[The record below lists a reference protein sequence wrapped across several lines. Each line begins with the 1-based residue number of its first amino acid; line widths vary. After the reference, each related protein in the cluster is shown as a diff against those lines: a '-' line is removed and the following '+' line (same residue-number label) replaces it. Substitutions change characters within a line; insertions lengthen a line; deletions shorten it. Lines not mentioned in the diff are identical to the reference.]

1 MNGAVDQY
9 PHLSKA
15 PIVEAVIDF
24 RVNLPSD
31 FKLELLHPMRAWLT
45 ESYPDVEEQ
54 QIIEQM
60 IKQEPGQAAEFS
72 TRVSGI
78 HGYRLR
84 SKAGIDVIQLRR
96 DGFTFSRLHPYTKW
110 DEVFNEAWRV
120 WTMYAEA
127 AKPLEISRI
136 AVRYINRMPL
146 PLPLSDPGEY
156 LNAPP
161 MIAEGWPSNLR
172 TFLSRIV
179 LHEPES
185 NVSVNIT
192 QALEGQAS
200 GGQTKVALLFD
211 IDAYQDVSLPADDV
225 TIRERFA
232 KLREMKNRVFFK
244 GLTHKTIDL
253 FR

>member
-1 MNGAVDQY
+1 MNGAADEY

-24 RVNLPSD
+24 RVKLPSD
-31 FKLELLHPMRAWLT
+31 FKLELLHPLRALLA
-45 ESYPDVEEQ
+45 EGYPDVEEQ
-54 QIIEQM
+54 QTIEQM

-78 HGYRLR
+78 QGYRLR
-84 SKAGIDVIQLRR
+84 SKDSKNVAQLRR
-96 DGFTFSRLHPYTKW
+96 DGFTFSRLNPYTKW
-110 DEVFNEAWRV
+110 DEVFNEAWRL
-120 WTMYAEA
+120 WRMYAETA
-127 AKPLEISRI
+127 NPSEISRI

-146 PLPLSDPGEY
+146 PLPFSDPSEY

-161 MIAEGWPSNLR
+161 VVAEGWPSNMR

-185 NVSVNIT
+185 EVSLNIT
-192 QALEGQAS
+192 QALERQSPGEQAN
-200 GGQTKVALLFD
+200 VALLFD
-211 IDAYQDVSLPADDV
+211 IDAYQDVSLPADGV
-225 TIRERFA
+225 TMRERFV

-244 GLTHKTIDL
+244 GLTHKAIDL